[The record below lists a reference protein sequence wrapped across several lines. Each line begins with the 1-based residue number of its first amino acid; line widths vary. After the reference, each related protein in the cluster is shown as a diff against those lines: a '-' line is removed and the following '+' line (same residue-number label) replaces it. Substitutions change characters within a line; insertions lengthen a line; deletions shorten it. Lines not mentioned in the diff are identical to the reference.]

1 LRPRFRLAPHAGRID
16 VFELSQPDFSREL
29 SQPIGEAMR
38 AIVGVGKGS
47 DMDGLL
53 PEAGLP
59 EAWRR
64 FVAGE
69 ENRLAFAGVQQFAA
83 DAVRDAQATESMG
96 PGGGVLVLYG
106 ASGTGKTHLVEGLLE
121 AWSTHLA
128 GDVIV
133 TLDGSEFARRY
144 ADAVERDDV
153 ETFRRH
159 VRGADLL
166 VLEDAGRLAPKPPA
180 QWELIHTLDALAQRG
195 AYVVVT
201 LDAAPQTFEALLPA
215 LVGRL
220 AEGSVFGLLPP
231 SSSSRLTILAELAR
245 ERGLQL
251 EPKALDLLAAD
262 RETTVR
268 ELRGTVVSLEA
279 EAKERARREA
289 AGLLFPVRG
298 DEPPAINVPQMKR
311 FLDAQPAGTAPTL
324 KQIVEQ
330 TARHFG
336 LKAADLKSGSRRRS
350 VVVARD
356 TAIFLARRLTKK
368 SLQEIGDYFGG
379 RDHTTVLH
387 SCRKLEAQ
395 DELDP
400 AQRAALAALRER
412 LQQG

>member
-1 LRPRFRLAPHAGRID
+1 M
-16 VFELSQPDFSREL
+16 FELSQPDFSREL

-38 AIVGVGKGS
+38 AIVSVGEER
-47 DMDGLL
+47 DMEVSL
-53 PEAGLP
+53 PEAELP

-69 ENRLAFAGVQQFAA
+69 ENRLAFAGVQQFVA
-83 DAVRDAQATESMG
+83 DAQFGNEVRCDAAQPA
-96 PGGGVLVLYG
+96 GGVLVLYG
-106 ASGTGKTHLVEGLLE
+106 VSGTGKTHLVEGLLE
-121 AWSTHLA
+121 AWSTRLA

-144 ADAVERDDV
+144 AEAVERDDV

-166 VLEDAGRLAPKPPA
+166 VLEDAGRLATKPPA
-180 QWELIHTLDALAQRG
+180 QWELLHALDVLAQRG
-195 AYVVVT
+195 ASVVVT
-201 LDAAPQTFEALLPA
+201 LDAAPQTFETLLPA
-215 LVGRL
+215 LVGRF
-220 AEGSVFGLLPP
+220 AEGAVFGLVPP

-251 EPKALDLLAAD
+251 EPKALELLAAD

-356 TAIFLARRLTKK
+356 TAIYLARRLTKK